1 MRTILITGGA
11 GFIGSNLVRQLIRTE
26 QYRVINVDKLTYAGN
41 LFSLRDLE
49 SSPNYTFVQGDIGD
63 GMLMLDLLHR
73 YEVDGVM
80 NLAAESHVDR
90 SIGSPGDFV
99 QTNVVGTYELL
110 EATREYWQSLPE
122 EKSANFR
129 FIHISTDEVFGSL
142 GDEGAFT
149 ESTPYSPNSPYS
161 ASKASSDHL
170 VRAYHETFALPTI
183 TTHCSNNYGPY
194 QFPEKLIPLII
205 SKAAE
210 GKPLPV
216 YGTGLNVRDWLHVED
231 HCTALRLIFES
242 GRVGTTYNIGG
253 GTEKSNLDV
262 VHGICDTVDRLTS
275 SGKKSSDQIEFV
287 RDRPG
292 HDFRYAIDSSKL
304 SNELGWHPSVSF
316 AEGIESTVKWYLS
329 NQEWVESTRK
339 NGYEGQRLGIDK
351 NDGDDAATITS
362 SDMTDTAPNQNEDC
376 TFEGVIFNKLGKYED
391 SRGWLIEL
399 FRNDEVPAGNEPVMA
414 YMSQTLPGVSRGPHE
429 HVDQSDL
436 FGFFG
441 PGDFRLY
448 LWDSRKD
455 SPTFGQRFT
464 RIVGATNPQS
474 VIVPP
479 GVVHAY
485 KNISLHPG
493 IVFNAPNRLYAGHG
507 KQEPVD
513 EIRHEEADGSEY
525 QLIDA

>member
-1 MRTILITGGA
+1 MRTVLVTGGA
-11 GFIGSNLVRQLIRTE
+11 GFIGSNLIRHLLATGR
-26 QYRVINVDKLTYAGN
+26 YKVINLDKLAYAGN
-41 LFSLRDLE
+41 LVSLKDIE
-49 SSPNYTFVQGDIGD
+49 DSPHYTFIEGDICD
-63 GMLMLDLLHR
+63 GMLVLDLLHR
-73 YEVDGVM
+73 YQCDAVM

-90 SIGSPGDFV
+90 SIGSPGTFV
-99 QTNVVGTYELL
+99 QTNVVGTFEML
-110 EATREYWQSLPE
+110 EAAREYWQSLPE
-122 EKSANFR
+122 DRSEAFR
-129 FIHISTDEVFGSL
+129 FLHVSTDEVFGSL

-170 VRAYHETFALPTI
+170 VRAYHKTFALPTL

-205 SKAAE
+205 SKAVS
-210 GKPLPV
+210 KQPLPV

-231 HCTALRLIFES
+231 HCSALRMILES
-242 GRVGTTYNIGG
+242 GRIGDTYNIGG
-253 GTEKSNLDV
+253 GAEKSNLDV
-262 VHGICDTVDRLTS
+262 VHAICETLDETIKPEKPSVDL
-275 SGKKSSDQIEFV
+275 IEFV

-292 HDFRYAIDSSKL
+292 HDFRYAIDADKL
-304 SNELGWHPSVSF
+304 INELGWKPSVSF
-316 AEGIESTVKWYLS
+316 EEGIRSTVRWYLA
-329 NQEWVESTRK
+329 NEDWVESTRDK
-339 NGYEGQRLGIDK
+339 GYRGERLGISDESE
-351 NDGDDAATITS
+351 S
-362 SDMTDTAPNQNEDC
+362 SDIEMTDSGRSLLDDSDEMFHGVVFQELKRHED
-376 TFEGVIFNKLGKYED
+376 G
-391 SRGWLIEL
+391 RGWLIEL
-399 FRNDEVPAGNEPVMA
+399 FRNDEVPSGHEPVMA

-448 LWDSRKD
+448 LWDARPE
-455 SPTFGQRFT
+455 SPTFGQRTT
-464 RIVGATNPQS
+464 RVVGQSNPQS

-493 IVFNAPNRLYAGHG
+493 IVFNAPNRLYAGPG
-507 KQEPVD
+507 KSEPVD

-525 QLIDA
+525 QLVDV